1 MLTCQPYFTLQHN
14 DKTIVKI
21 INFKVMLNCSEDR
34 AMSPEY
40 LQAFNGGVNLV
51 WNADFTFAWK
61 LREVVQFDSINGGY
75 RPSSSTQVVW
85 RSLVFLTPLLRVLT
99 SWQHSAVTEPQFLRK
114 ELHW

>member
-1 MLTCQPYFTLQHN
+1 
-14 DKTIVKI
+14 
-21 INFKVMLNCSEDR
+21 MLNCSEDR

-75 RPSSSTQVVW
+75 R
-85 RSLVFLTPLLRVLT
+85 LLQAHRWSGGLWC
-99 SWQHSAVTEPQFLRK
+99 S
-114 ELHW
+114 